1 MSIKRC
7 NLNPVFV
14 PYDLPI
20 EDIETLGNYQ
30 PSELFGEIKGFTVPP
45 YTLTVDKDKVPEIN
59 LDPPDGKILN
69 YIDFNIENMKYKVP
83 SNLKEAIV
91 KLDNDL
97 SEEDKQFLLENGALS
112 VHHTLGRWIRNN
124 WGLWDEQSELKL
136 NMTKLGNIHPDDM
149 SNFIIVDYIKH
160 LKEQNEL

>member
-1 MSIKRC
+1 
-7 NLNPVFV
+7 
-14 PYDLPI
+14 
-20 EDIETLGNYQ
+20 
-30 PSELFGEIKGFTVPP
+30 
-45 YTLTVDKDKVPEIN
+45 
-59 LDPPDGKILN
+59 
-69 YIDFNIENMKYKVP
+69 MKYKVP

-136 NMTKLGNIHPDDM
+136 NMAKLGNIHPADM
-149 SNFIIVDYIKH
+149 SNFIIEEYIKH
-160 LKEQNEL
+160 LKEQNETSIRYN

>member
-1 MSIKRC
+1 
-7 NLNPVFV
+7 
-14 PYDLPI
+14 
-20 EDIETLGNYQ
+20 
-30 PSELFGEIKGFTVPP
+30 
-45 YTLTVDKDKVPEIN
+45 
-59 LDPPDGKILN
+59 
-69 YIDFNIENMKYKVP
+69 MKYKVP

-136 NMTKLGNIHPDDM
+136 NMVKLGNIHPDDM
-149 SNFIIVDYIKH
+149 SNFIIEEYIKH

>member
-1 MSIKRC
+1 
-7 NLNPVFV
+7 
-14 PYDLPI
+14 
-20 EDIETLGNYQ
+20 
-30 PSELFGEIKGFTVPP
+30 
-45 YTLTVDKDKVPEIN
+45 
-59 LDPPDGKILN
+59 
-69 YIDFNIENMKYKVP
+69 MKYKVP

-149 SNFIIVDYIKH
+149 SNFIIEEYIKH